1 VPQCGAVRAA
11 TVGVAVT
18 FPAGVVADE
27 VAPVAGVAPAA
38 VGFRPVAVAILG
50 AVVPPGDGD
59 MHESLLTQVV
69 RWWRHRWMD
78 ERAAERAVP
87 PALAEQLQARVSASE
102 ARHSG
107 EIVLCVEA
115 ALPNSYLWR
124 VGSETPL
131 PAVIRERALSW
142 FGKQRVW
149 DTEHNN
155 GVLIYLLLAERRVE
169 IVADRGISRHVP
181 DAHWQVVV
189 QKLSEYLQA
198 GDFDSGLTQALQE
211 VSALLVQNFP
221 LQSGEANP
229 NELCNRVVWA

>member
-1 VPQCGAVRAA
+1 VLRCVAVKAEGA
-11 TVGVAVT
+11 AVT
-18 FPAGVVADE
+18 FPAGVVAE
-27 VAPVAGVAPAA
+27 AVTPAVGVGLVA
-38 VGFRPVAVAILG
+38 VGFLRAAAVILG

-59 MHESLLTQVV
+59 MRESLMTHGA
-69 RWWRHRWMD
+69 RWWRHRWMH

-87 PALAEQLQARVSASE
+87 PAMAEQLQARVNASE

-115 ALPNSYLWR
+115 ALPNRELWR
-124 VGSETPL
+124 AGREMPL
-131 PAVIRERALSW
+131 PAVVRERALSW
-142 FGKQRVW
+142 FGKLRVW

-155 GVLIYLLLAERRVE
+155 GVLIYLMLAERQLE

-181 DAHWQVVV
+181 AAHWQAVV
-189 QKLSEYLQA
+189 QHLGEHLQS

-211 VSALLVQNFP
+211 VSALLVQHFP
-221 LQSGEANP
+221 LQAGEANP